1 MEVEYE
7 YDEGNWQPEVSSQQS
22 AARAGNS
29 EELETINLTSIYLDL
44 TTSDLPTFR
53 PLDVFSYLCP
63 SNIHLRMVSVNNVSV
78 LFGSFI
84 LLDEVSFLITR
95 QERIGLTGRNGA
107 GKSTLMKIIAG
118 MQDPTSGSVERP
130 RELTVGYLE
139 QQMAVSDTTTVME
152 ETLTAFAEIRAL
164 EQEIADVTREI
175 AERTD
180 YESDSYHNLC
190 DRLHSAGERHQL
202 LGGNDY
208 TALAR
213 QTLAG
218 LGFNPEEFNRPTRE
232 LSGGWRMR
240 VELAKILLRKPDL
253 ILLDEPTN
261 HLDIESIIWLEGF
274 LETYPG
280 AVILVSHDRTFL
292 DNVTRRTIEISLG
305 KIYDYRVP
313 YTQYTVL
320 RRERREQQTAAYRNQ
335 KKMIEDTEKF
345 IERFRYKPTKAVQ
358 VQSKIKQLKK
368 LERIEIEDEDTS
380 AMNIRFSPA
389 PRSGTVV
396 VEADEA
402 SKRYGDH
409 LVLDRISLKIERGE
423 KVAFVGRNGEGKTTL
438 ARMILGQ
445 IDHEGTVKRGH
456 NVSIGYFAQNQD
468 ELLNDELTVFET
480 VDRIARGD
488 IRTRLRDILGAFLF
502 HGDDIDKKVKVL
514 SGGERSR
521 LAIVQL
527 LLEPYNLLLLDEPTN
542 HLDIRSK
549 EILKQA
555 LIKFDGTLIVVSHD
569 RDFLDGLV
577 NKVYEFRHRKIR
589 THLGGIDEF
598 LRWRKIESLRE
609 LEMRSAPGVKKGGA
623 AARAGGKAG
632 AAGSNQGMTGGK
644 AGVAG
649 SSASAAGNRRGAADS
664 KAGAPGSNPGM
675 TGGKASAAG
684 RRGAPDSKAVATGD
698 KPGTAGG
705 GASVAGNRKTKS
717 SPLPNG
723 NTAGSRTGGN
733 RAAKPESSQE
743 NEAAPATAS
752 TGRDTSQQSSKML
765 YLEKK
770 ETERVYRRLQ
780 RETQKWET
788 EITGIEKEIA
798 EMDAR
803 IAAGDSSAMNDAAFF
818 SLYEER
824 KKKLEALMQ
833 SWEEAHGE
841 LENFMTEYMNNN
853 DNI

>member
-1 MEVEYE
+1 
-7 YDEGNWQPEVSSQQS
+7 
-22 AARAGNS
+22 
-29 EELETINLTSIYLDL
+29 
-44 TTSDLPTFR
+44 
-53 PLDVFSYLCP
+53 
-63 SNIHLRMVSVNNVSV
+63 MVSVNNVSL
-78 LFGSFI
+78 LFGSFA

-118 MQDPTSGSVERP
+118 LQEPTSGSVERP
-130 RELTVGYLE
+130 REMTIGYLE
-139 QQMAVSDTTTVME
+139 QQMKVSDSTTVIE
-152 ETLTAFAEIRAL
+152 EALTAFTELRML
-164 EQEIADVTREI
+164 EQEIADATREV

-180 YESDSYHNLC
+180 FESESYHQLC

-202 LGGNDY
+202 LGGGDY
-208 TALAR
+208 VALTG
-213 QTLAG
+213 QTLSG
-218 LGFNPEEFNRPTRE
+218 LGFRSAEFNRPTRE

-261 HLDIESIIWLEGF
+261 HLDIESIMWLEGF

-280 AVILVSHDRTFL
+280 AVVLVSHDRTFL

-313 YTQYTVL
+313 YTKCTEL

-335 KKMIEDTEKF
+335 QKMIEDTEKF
-345 IERFRYKPTKAVQ
+345 IERFRYKPTKSVQ

-368 LERIEIEDEDTS
+368 LDRIEIEEEDTS

-396 VEADEA
+396 VEAEEA
-402 SKRYGDH
+402 SKRYGSH
-409 LVLDRISLKIERGE
+409 LVLDRVSLKIERGE
-423 KVAFVGRNGEGKTTL
+423 KVAFVGRNGEGKTTF

-445 IDHEGTVKRGH
+445 IDYEGVMKRGH
-456 NVSIGYFAQNQD
+456 NVGTGYFAQNQD

-577 NKVYEFRHRKIR
+577 NKVYEFRNRKIR
-589 THLGGIDEF
+589 THLGGITEF
-598 LRWRKIESLRE
+598 LRARKIESLKE
-609 LEMRSAPGVKKGGA
+609 LER
-623 AARAGGKAG
+623 RNTTDGGKIKPAEKREPLAEKKETARG
-632 AAGSNQGMTGGK
+632 KRSTATGQPS
-644 AGVAG
+644 
-649 SSASAAGNRRGAADS
+649 SSAEKKNAEI
-664 KAGAPGSNPGM
+664 PP
-675 TGGKASAAG
+675 
-684 RRGAPDSKAVATGD
+684 AV
-698 KPGTAGG
+698 PQ
-705 GASVAGNRKTKS
+705 
-717 SPLPNG
+717 
-723 NTAGSRTGGN
+723 
-733 RAAKPESSQE
+733 ES
-743 NEAAPATAS
+743 TL
-752 TGRDTSQQSSKML
+752 RQSSRMR

-770 ETERVYRRLQ
+770 ETERVHRRLRKQ
-780 RETQKWET
+780 VEET
-788 EITGIEKEIA
+788 EAKITAVEEEIGAMDKRLASGDTGIV
-798 EMDAR
+798 
-803 IAAGDSSAMNDAAFF
+803 NDASF
-818 SLYEER
+818 YKTYDD
-824 KKKLEALMQ
+824 KKK
-833 SWEEAHGE
+833 E
-841 LENFMTEYMNNN
+841 LESLMHQWEKAHSEMEVFLEEYMNND